1 MNEELQS
8 QYDALYQEYQ
18 DVMYKG
24 AWRLGWSFFFVL
36 VGLLPMMY
44 IFIWLAGPRTWENTL
59 FHAPKIMWIA
69 APLNLGI
76 VVLMLSASIRG
87 IWSWTP
93 PSATILSDCG
103 FSKPSCHSDP
113 RHHQTQRPRGI
124 GIHSRMMG
132 GLSRERSINPHRKS

>member
-1 MNEELQS
+1 MSKDLQS

-44 IFIWLAGPRTWENTL
+44 IFIWLAGPRTWEHTF

-76 VVLMLSASIRG
+76 VVFL
-87 IWSWTP
+87 
-93 PSATILSDCG
+93 
-103 FSKPSCHSDP
+103 
-113 RHHQTQRPRGI
+113 
-124 GIHSRMMG
+124 
-132 GLSRERSINPHRKS
+132 LSRLYQRNLALDVIKQGYLTRLHALKIQLPNVPKLILNPVPERDWDSFQDDPLA

>member
-1 MNEELQS
+1 MSGDLKS

-44 IFIWLAGPRTWENTL
+44 IFIWLAGPRTWERTV
-59 FHAPKIMWIA
+59 FHAPRIMWLA

-76 VVLMLSASIRG
+76 VVFL
-87 IWSWTP
+87 
-93 PSATILSDCG
+93 
-103 FSKPSCHSDP
+103 
-113 RHHQTQRPRGI
+113 
-124 GIHSRMMG
+124 
-132 GLSRERSINPHRKS
+132 LSRLYRRNLELDAIKQDYLTRLRTLKAQLPSEPTQASNPVPERDWDTFQDDALT

>member
-1 MNEELQS
+1 MAEDLKA

-44 IFIWLAGPRTWENTL
+44 VFIWIAGPRTWENTV
-59 FHAPKIMWIA
+59 FHAPKIMWVA

-76 VVLMLSASIRG
+76 VVLL
-87 IWSWTP
+87 
-93 PSATILSDCG
+93 
-103 FSKPSCHSDP
+103 
-113 RHHQTQRPRGI
+113 
-124 GIHSRMMG
+124 
-132 GLSRERSINPHRKS
+132 LSRLYRKNLELDAVKQDYLARLRALKANLPSEPIQISNPAPERDWDTFQDDSLT

>member
-1 MNEELQS
+1 MTADLKA

-44 IFIWLAGPRTWENTL
+44 IFIWLAGPRTWENTV

-76 VVLMLSASIRG
+76 VVL
-87 IWSWTP
+87 
-93 PSATILSDCG
+93 
-103 FSKPSCHSDP
+103 F
-113 RHHQTQRPRGI
+113 
-124 GIHSRMMG
+124 
-132 GLSRERSINPHRKS
+132 LSRLYKRNLELDATKKDYLARLKTLKANLPSESIPTSNPVPERDWDTFQDDPLT

>member
-1 MNEELQS
+1 MNEDLKS

-44 IFIWLAGPRTWENTL
+44 IFIWLAGPSTWERTV

-76 VVLMLSASIRG
+76 VVLL
-87 IWSWTP
+87 
-93 PSATILSDCG
+93 
-103 FSKPSCHSDP
+103 
-113 RHHQTQRPRGI
+113 
-124 GIHSRMMG
+124 
-132 GLSRERSINPHRKS
+132 LSRLYRRNLELDAIKQSYLARLRDLKQQMPPHPLPASNPTPERDWDTFQDDSLT

>member
-1 MNEELQS
+1 MSRDLKT
-8 QYDALYQEYQ
+8 QYDTLYQEYQ

-44 IFIWLAGPRTWENTL
+44 IFIWLAGPNTWERTL

-76 VVLMLSASIRG
+76 VVLMLARLYKRNLELDATKQDYLARLRVLKAQLPSEPEPASNPA
-87 IWSWTP
+87 S
-93 PSATILSDCG
+93 
-103 FSKPSCHSDP
+103 
-113 RHHQTQRPRGI
+113 
-124 GIHSRMMG
+124 
-132 GLSRERSINPHRKS
+132 ERDWDTFQDDGSLES

>member
-1 MNEELQS
+1 MSDDLKA

-76 VVLMLSASIRG
+76 VVLLLSRLYKRNLDLD
-87 IWSWTP
+87 
-93 PSATILSDCG
+93 ATKQDYLARLRALKANLP
-103 FSKPSCHSDP
+103 FESKPTSNPAPERDWDTFQDDP
-113 RHHQTQRPRGI
+113 LT
-124 GIHSRMMG
+124 
-132 GLSRERSINPHRKS
+132 

>member
-1 MNEELQS
+1 MSEDLKV

-44 IFIWLAGPRTWENTL
+44 IFIWLAGPQTWEHTV
-59 FHAPKIMWIA
+59 FHAPKVMWLA

-76 VVLMLSASIRG
+76 VVFL
-87 IWSWTP
+87 
-93 PSATILSDCG
+93 
-103 FSKPSCHSDP
+103 
-113 RHHQTQRPRGI
+113 
-124 GIHSRMMG
+124 
-132 GLSRERSINPHRKS
+132 LSRLYRRNLELEATKQEYLARLRALKTKLPSEPTPTSNPMPERDWDTFQDDASPGS

>member
-1 MNEELQS
+1 MSGDLKS

-44 IFIWLAGPRTWENTL
+44 IFIWLAGPRTWEHTL
-59 FHAPKIMWIA
+59 FHEPKIMWIA

-76 VVLMLSASIRG
+76 VVFL
-87 IWSWTP
+87 
-93 PSATILSDCG
+93 
-103 FSKPSCHSDP
+103 
-113 RHHQTQRPRGI
+113 
-124 GIHSRMMG
+124 
-132 GLSRERSINPHRKS
+132 LSRLYRRNLELDATKQAYLARLRALKTQLPSEPKPVSNPVHERDWDTFQDDGNA

>member
-1 MNEELQS
+1 MSEDLKA
-8 QYDALYQEYQ
+8 QYDAVYQEYQ

-44 IFIWLAGPRTWENTL
+44 IFIWLAGPQTWEATL

-76 VVLMLSASIRG
+76 VVLMLSRLYRRNLELDATKQDYLARLRALKAQL
-87 IWSWTP
+87 
-93 PSATILSDCG
+93 PSEP
-103 FSKPSCHSDP
+103 KPVSNP
-113 RHHQTQRPRGI
+113 AP
-124 GIHSRMMG
+124 
-132 GLSRERSINPHRKS
+132 ERDWDTFKDDGSPES

>member
-1 MNEELQS
+1 MNEDLKS

-44 IFIWLAGPRTWENTL
+44 IFIWLAGPSTWERTV

-76 VVLMLSASIRG
+76 VVLMLSRLYRRNLELDATKQDYLARLRALKAQFPSEQKPASI
-87 IWSWTP
+87 P
-93 PSATILSDCG
+93 AP
-103 FSKPSCHSDP
+103 
-113 RHHQTQRPRGI
+113 
-124 GIHSRMMG
+124 
-132 GLSRERSINPHRKS
+132 ERAWDKFKDDSLT